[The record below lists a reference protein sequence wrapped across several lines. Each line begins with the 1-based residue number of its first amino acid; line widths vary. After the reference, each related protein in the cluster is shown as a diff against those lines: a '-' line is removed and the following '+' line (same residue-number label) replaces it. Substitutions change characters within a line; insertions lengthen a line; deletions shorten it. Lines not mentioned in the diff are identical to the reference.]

1 MLLNL
6 AGLLRA
12 APPRI
17 ITPDAFRAGAIV
29 QPEPWMVR
37 YLIDH
42 PEAMRDLGTWEFQV
56 CMAAL
61 LERKGLR
68 AKLGPR
74 GADGGVDVL
83 AERDGEF
90 GPELILVQAK
100 HPAPGNKVDVDVVRL
115 LHLQV
120 LVQHAT
126 RGLVVTDST
135 FTRGALKQIAAY
147 PFQMGGADGDRIR
160 QWLEALRT
168 GAPGAGPTP

>member
-1 MLLNL
+1 MLNL
-6 AGLLRA
+6 ASLLWPN
-12 APPRI
+12 PPRI
-17 ITPDAFRAGAIV
+17 ITLDQFRAGAIV
-29 QPEPWMVR
+29 QPEPWMVQ

-42 PEAMRDLGTWEFQV
+42 PEAIQDLDTWEFQV

-74 GADGGVDVL
+74 GADGGVDVR
-83 AERDGEF
+83 AERVGEF
-90 GPELILVQAK
+90 GPELILVQVK
-100 HPAPGNKVDVDVVRL
+100 HPQPGNKVEMDVVRL

-135 FTRGALKQIAAY
+135 FTRGALQQIAAY
-147 PFQMGGADGDRIR
+147 PFQMDGADGERIR

-168 GAPGAGPTP
+168 GAPGAGLTP